1 MPPLTSTSLAA
12 ASTGKDLY
20 AYFQIDTNIFE
31 ASSHDG
37 GASWGTIREPIAKN
51 ARSWGSPF
59 TAYYNKQDAD
69 YGDRE
74 TVNRLMD
81 PCSGCAVLCW

>member
-1 MPPLTSTSLAA
+1 MPPLVSSALAA

-20 AYFQIDTNIFE
+20 AYFQIGTDIFE

-59 TAYYNKQDAD
+59 TAYYNRQDAD
-69 YGDRE
+69 YGDKE
-74 TVNRLMD
+74 TVNRTHGPLLW
-81 PCSGCAVLCW
+81 LC